1 MGRLLSWVI
10 GLAVLAYIAY
20 WTVNHLA
27 GSVQTT
33 DPQGS
38 SQAKAVLDRARERAK
53 QIEKEEAR
61 RAEETLRR
69 TDDSR

>member
-1 MGRLLSWVI
+1 MGRLLSWVL

-27 GSVQTT
+27 ASVQR
-33 DPQGS
+33 DPQES
-38 SQAKAVLDRARERAK
+38 SQAKAILDRAREQAK
-53 QIEKEEAR
+53 QIEKDEAR